1 MINGNPTGFFNS
13 SRGLR
18 QGDPMSSYLFVTSM
32 EVFSILVDKATSGDS
47 LSSFNLVNIDGEEMQ
62 ITHLLLADDNPS
74 VLY

>member
-1 MINGNPTGFFNS
+1 MINGNPAGFFNS